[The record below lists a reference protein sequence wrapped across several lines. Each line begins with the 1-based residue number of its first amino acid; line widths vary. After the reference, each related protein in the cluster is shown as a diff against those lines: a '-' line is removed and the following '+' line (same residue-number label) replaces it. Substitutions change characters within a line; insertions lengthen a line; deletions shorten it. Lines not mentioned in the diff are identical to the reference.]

1 MMWVLHDFQVSQE
14 RIYREVDIWVASQKM
29 ICLPG
34 GQSQEGPA
42 KLSNQHTQSHDEVK
56 QPNQFSESQQIQYVW
71 SILCE
76 GKERGPD
83 LDLEESSMSF
93 LGL

>member
-1 MMWVLHDFQVSQE
+1 
-14 RIYREVDIWVASQKM
+14 M

-56 QPNQFSESQQIQYVW
+56 QPNQFSESQQIQYV
-71 SILCE
+71 
-76 GKERGPD
+76 
-83 LDLEESSMSF
+83 
-93 LGL
+93 